1 MLQVVQHQ
9 KTGIVSAVEVPHPQ
23 CQPNSVIVKTF
34 YSLISAGTERT
45 SVTNSQGSMLQRAK
59 KQPAA
64 VRQVIDMVKKD
75 GLKQTYDKIQSK
87 LDSYK
92 SLGYSV
98 SGIVVESRC
107 EEFAIGDRVACA
119 GAGYANHAEYV
130 SVPKNLVCKLPEE
143 VSFEDAAYTTL
154 ASIALQGVRQA
165 DIRLGETVAVVGL
178 GLLGQIT
185 VQLLKSSGCK
195 VIGLDI
201 DTSLFPIAQKNGCD
215 LVLPSTYESLP
226 TINSFTR
233 GYGTDAVI
241 ITAGTSSNQP
251 VELAITMAR
260 KKSSVVVVGAVSM
273 NVPRSPFYEKEIE
286 LKISCSYGPGRY
298 DPLYEEE
305 GIDYPVGYVRWTEN
319 RNMEAILDL
328 LSQGALD
335 FKALTT
341 HTFQLD
347 GVQKAYGLVTGESK
361 EFSLGILL
369 KYDTSKE
376 PVHSVAIA
384 KSFSTTSSIS
394 IGFIGL
400 GNFAQSMLLPPLK
413 EKGVQ
418 LHSVANSTPTSSRSA
433 AERNGFQFA
442 VSSPEEIIANN
453 DVTTIFC
460 ASRHDSHFQYV
471 LAAIKRNKP
480 VFVEKPLCLSSAEL
494 EQIAEAVSKHN
505 GRVMVG
511 FNRRFSASFAKVAS
525 VFQYRNE
532 PMMIHYRVNAGFV
545 PKTLWVQHAE
555 QGGRIIGEVCHFVDT
570 LLFLTQ
576 AKPVSVFAKSIQS
589 DSTAISNYDNVSI
602 VISFS
607 DGSVG
612 SISYLANGDSSLS
625 KEYCEV
631 HCENKSAIMNNF
643 QTVDVYKNKSNTR
656 FKFDGSKGQK
666 EEVFA
671 TIDSIK
677 NGKEMPIPFEQ
688 LYLVTKTTFAI
699 IESLSTNS
707 PIQI

>member
-34 YSLISAGTERT
+34 FSLISAGTERT

-64 VRQVIDMVKKD
+64 VRQVIDMVKKE

-98 SGIVVESRC
+98 SGVVVESRC

-130 SVPKNLVCKLPEE
+130 SVPKNLVAKLPDS

-201 DTSLFPIAQKNGCD
+201 DTSLFPIAENNGCD
-215 LVLPSTYESLP
+215 LVLPSTSESLP

-233 GYGTDAVI
+233 GHGTDAVI

-251 VELAITMAR
+251 VELAITMSR

-298 DPLYEEE
+298 DPMYEEE
-305 GIDYPVGYVRWTEN
+305 GIDYPIGYVRWTEN

-328 LSQGALD
+328 LEQKKLNFST
-335 FKALTT
+335 LTT

-347 GVQKAYGLVTGESK
+347 GVQTAYGLVTGESK

-369 KYDTSKE
+369 QYDTSKV
-376 PVHSVAIA
+376 PVQSVAIG
-384 KSFSTTSSIS
+384 KSFSPSSVS

-418 LHSVANSTPTSSRSA
+418 FHSVANSTPTSSRSA
-433 AERNGFQFA
+433 AERNGFQMA
-442 VSSPEEIIANN
+442 VSSPDEIIANK

-460 ASRHDSHFQYV
+460 ASRHDSHFEYV
-471 LAAIKRNKP
+471 LSAIEKSKP
-480 VFVEKPLCLSSAEL
+480 VFVEKPLCLSAAEL
-494 EQIAEAVSKHN
+494 EQIAEAVTKHN

-532 PMMIHYRVNAGFV
+532 PMMLQYRVNAGFV
-545 PKTLWVQHAE
+545 PKTLWMQQAE

-589 DSTAISNYDNVSI
+589 NNTAVTNYDNISV
-602 VISFS
+602 VITFS

-612 SISYLANGDSSLS
+612 TILYLANGDTTLS

-631 HCENKSAIMNNF
+631 HCENKSVIMNNF
-643 QTVDVYKNKSNTR
+643 QTVDVYKNKSHSR
-656 FKFDGSKGQK
+656 YKFDGSKGQK

-671 TIDSIK
+671 TIDAIK
-677 NGKEMPIPFEQ
+677 SGKEMPIPFED
-688 LYLVTKTTFAI
+688 LYIVTKTTFAI

>member
-98 SGIVVESRC
+98 SGVVVESRC

-130 SVPKNLVCKLPEE
+130 SIPKNLVCKLPDS

-201 DTSLFPIAQKNGCD
+201 DTSLFPIAEKNGCD
-215 LVLPSTYESLP
+215 LVLPSTSESLP

-369 KYDTSKE
+369 QYDISKV
-376 PVHSVAIA
+376 PVQSVVIA
-384 KSFSTTSSIS
+384 KSFAATSSIS
-394 IGFIGL
+394 VGFIGL

-413 EKGVQ
+413 EKGIQ

-442 VSSPEEIIANN
+442 VSSPDEIIANN

-471 LAAIKRNKP
+471 LAAIEKNKP

-494 EQIAEAVSKHN
+494 KQIAEAVAKHN

-602 VISFS
+602 IISFS

-643 QTVDVYKNKSNTR
+643 QTVDVYKNKSNSR

-671 TIDSIK
+671 TIDAIK